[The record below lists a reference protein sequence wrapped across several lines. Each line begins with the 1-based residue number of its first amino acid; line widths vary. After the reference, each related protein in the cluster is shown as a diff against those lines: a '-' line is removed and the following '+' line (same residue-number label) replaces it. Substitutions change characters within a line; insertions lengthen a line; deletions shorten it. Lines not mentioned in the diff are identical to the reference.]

1 MGLKSQRAP
10 LQYSG
15 PPRRT
20 CPSARVCVGACFMQA
35 PLAKTQ
41 LSLHSFVMLQ
51 ELDIKVEFPSSQGSS
66 VKISH

>member
-1 MGLKSQRAP
+1 
-10 LQYSG
+10 
-15 PPRRT
+15 
-20 CPSARVCVGACFMQA
+20 MQA

-51 ELDIKVEFPSSQGSS
+51 ELDIKVFPSSQGSS